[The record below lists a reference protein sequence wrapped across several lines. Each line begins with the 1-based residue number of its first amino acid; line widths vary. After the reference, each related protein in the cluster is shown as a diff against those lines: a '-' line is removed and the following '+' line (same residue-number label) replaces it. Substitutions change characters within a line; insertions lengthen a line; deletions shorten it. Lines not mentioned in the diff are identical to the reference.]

1 MHLVD
6 TGTTFNIT
14 GVELLNG
21 LSPVVGIY
29 SFIEQK
35 RNVCDFMLVRG
46 NVNTVRV
53 LYYSNFLIKA
63 KHGKKELDD

>member
-14 GVELLNG
+14 GVGLLNG

-35 RNVCDFMLVRG
+35 RKG
-46 NVNTVRV
+46 NLFGIYATITLSELMWIPPV
-53 LYYSNFLIKA
+53 LISFYV
-63 KHGKKELDD
+63 EL